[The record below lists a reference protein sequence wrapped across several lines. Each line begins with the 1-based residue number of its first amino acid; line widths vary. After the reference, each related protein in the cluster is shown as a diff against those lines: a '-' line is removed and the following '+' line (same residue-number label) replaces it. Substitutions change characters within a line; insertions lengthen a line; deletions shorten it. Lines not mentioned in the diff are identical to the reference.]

1 MTRPDDGWRS
11 PVADRLPARATSV
24 PAPPRTNVAAVNEH
38 IEAHLPRAL
47 ATFRSETGRLPRL
60 DSGLPGAPRRRFDPV
75 AEVLRRTDDR
85 ELHALAVAVRRGE
98 ADERELRRHPVFVRT
113 MRVVAAERL
122 AAYEGLEVPT
132 PPYRPPAP
140 ARRGR

>member
-11 PVADRLPARATSV
+11 PRADRLPARATSV
-24 PAPPRTNVAAVNEH
+24 PAPPRTTVGAVNDH
-38 IEAHLPRAL
+38 IESHLPRAL
-47 ATFRSETGRLPRL
+47 SAFRAEADRLPPFA
-60 DSGLPGAPRRRFDPV
+60 SGLPGAPRRQLDPV

-85 ELHALAVAVRRGE
+85 ELHALAAAVRRGE

-113 MRVVAAERL
+113 MRQVTAERL

-132 PPYRPPAP
+132 PPYQAPPPHRRP
-140 ARRGR
+140 R